1 MSFSVSAILPQNMA
15 KKYRTSDCQQ
25 KPCELGSPS
34 CFFFR
39 SLHSPCWDEGT
50 TNFTSLKISLLN
62 KNLLLS
68 WWVYD
73 VACENNRFSSLFAAG
88 DVCSTKL
95 RGTVILFNELK
106 RFLSLNCF
114 NVDHLLLNFSRPR
127 LVISLWQELVTT
139 PFILT
144 ESEGCQTYSNLK

>member
-1 MSFSVSAILPQNMA
+1 MYRHSHSQAYWFLFRFQPFCHRTWQKIQDFWLP
-15 KKYRTSDCQQ
+15 TET
-25 KPCELGSPS
+25 CELGSPS

-68 WWVYD
+68 WWIYD
-73 VACENNRFSSLFAAG
+73 VACENSRFSSLFTAG
-88 DVCSTKL
+88 DVCSRKL

-106 RFLSLNCF
+106 LFLSLNCF
-114 NVDHLLLNFSRPR
+114 NIDHLLLNVSRPR
-127 LVISLWQELVTT
+127 LVTSLWQDLVTA
-139 PFILT
+139 PIILT
-144 ESEGCQTYSNLK
+144 